1 MQQPTRW
8 MPRHWRRFWC
18 LACKSMASC
27 CPYRAEWDDFRHD
40 TALACCFVTQPTDFG
55 PYIYS
60 PVMHLCNAVMGGS
73 DGVLMTATHG
83 VVYVWCMSAGLGTH
97 HQRLHPPQVR
107 PGKG

>member
-1 MQQPTRW
+1 
-8 MPRHWRRFWC
+8 
-18 LACKSMASC
+18 
-27 CPYRAEWDDFRHD
+27 
-40 TALACCFVTQPTDFG
+40 
-55 PYIYS
+55 
-60 PVMHLCNAVMGGS
+60 MHLCNAVMGGS